1 MVLLTYIL
9 SPKQVKELENVIDI
23 LKDIAIN
30 KSYKCSVCG
39 RAIKPKIYFENGEIC
54 IDVNKN
60 SIRSGIGNTIIQ
72 DNICDSC
79 AKG

>member
-1 MVLLTYIL
+1 MKPETQIRDLLEQY
-9 SPKQVKELENVIDI
+9 Q
-23 LKDIAIN
+23 IAIN

-72 DNICDSC
+72 DNICNSC